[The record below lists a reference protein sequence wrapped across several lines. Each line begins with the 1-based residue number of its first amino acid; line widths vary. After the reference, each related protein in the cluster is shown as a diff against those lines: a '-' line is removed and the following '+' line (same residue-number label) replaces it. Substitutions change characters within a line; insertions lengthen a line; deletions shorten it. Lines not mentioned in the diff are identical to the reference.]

1 MLKHLHKNYTGSTFT
16 KIGLFLSKSHVNIG
30 DNYVAY
36 VDNLSALML
45 GAEIYMRLIGGG
57 IGKEVG
63 PLTG

>member
-1 MLKHLHKNYTGSTFT
+1 MLTC
-16 KIGLFLSKSHVNIG
+16 HVSIG

-63 PLTG
+63 PLTA